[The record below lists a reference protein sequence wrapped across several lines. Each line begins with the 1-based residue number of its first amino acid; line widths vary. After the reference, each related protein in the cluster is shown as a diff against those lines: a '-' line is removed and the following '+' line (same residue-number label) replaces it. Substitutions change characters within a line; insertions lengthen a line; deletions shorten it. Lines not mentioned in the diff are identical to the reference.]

1 MNNEFVCLSITE
13 HYKQSTARGEDFLFS
28 LFGVARR
35 DTQHSIRSDVGRLT
49 FQIKSY
55 ETKFVLTNQRV
66 PSFNLNKAPS

>member
-49 FQIKSY
+49 FQIKS
-55 ETKFVLTNQRV
+55 
-66 PSFNLNKAPS
+66 